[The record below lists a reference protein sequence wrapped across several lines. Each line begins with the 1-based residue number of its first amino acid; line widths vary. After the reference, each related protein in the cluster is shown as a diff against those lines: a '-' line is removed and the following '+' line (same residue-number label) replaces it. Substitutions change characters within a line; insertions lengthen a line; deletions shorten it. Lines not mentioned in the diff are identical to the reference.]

1 MIMRL
6 RAFAI
11 LGVTGVLMAAAPLL
25 AHHSFAA
32 EYDAKKPIELKGV
45 ITKVDWMNPH
55 VYFYIDVRDEQSGK
69 TTNWAF
75 EMGAPAVIQRNGW
88 TRNSMKIGD
97 LVIVEGTRAKSGAP
111 HGNARS
117 VTLAATGKKLGAG
130 SSEGQVPE
138 Q

>member
-1 MIMRL
+1 MRL

-11 LGVTGVLMAAAPLL
+11 LGITGVLLAAAPLL

-55 VYFYIDVRDEQSGK
+55 VYFYIDVKDDSGK
-69 TTNWAF
+69 IANWAF
-75 EMGAPAVIQRNGW
+75 EMGPPRLLERGGW
-88 TRNSMKIGD
+88 KKSTMKEGD
-97 LVIVEGTRAKSGAP
+97 EVIVSGTLAKDGGK

-117 VTLAATGKKLGAG
+117 VTLANTGQKLGGA
-130 SSEGQVPE
+130 SSEGTIP
-138 Q
+138 

>member
-1 MIMRL
+1 MRL

-11 LGVTGVLMAAAPLL
+11 LGVTGVLWAAAPLL

-55 VYFYIDVRDEQSGK
+55 VYFYIDVKDESGK
-69 TTNWAF
+69 IDNWAF
-75 EMGAPAVIQRNGW
+75 EMGPPRLLERGGW
-88 TRNSMKIGD
+88 KKSTMKEGD
-97 LVIVEGTRAKSGAP
+97 EVIVNGTLAKDGGK

-117 VTLAATGKKLGAG
+117 VTLANTGQKLGGA
-130 SSEGQVPE
+130 SSEGKIP
-138 Q
+138 

>member
-1 MIMRL
+1 MRL

-11 LGVTGVLMAAAPLL
+11 LGVTGVLLAAAPLL

-55 VYFYIDVRDEQSGK
+55 VYFYIDVKDDSGK
-69 TTNWAF
+69 ISNWAF
-75 EMGAPAVIQRNGW
+75 EMGPPRLLERGGW
-88 TRNSMKIGD
+88 KKTTMKEGD
-97 LVIVEGTRAKSGAP
+97 EVVVSGTLAKDGGK

-117 VTLAATGKKLGAG
+117 VTLANTGQKLGGA
-130 SSEGQVPE
+130 SSEGTIP
-138 Q
+138 